1 VLEEACRRGRIL
13 SHGRKTPLHMSVNL
27 SARQLQETDLED
39 QVVGALRAGG
49 LDPQNLVLEVTE
61 TLIMLEPRKMIARLR
76 ALRELGVRLAIDDF
90 GTGYSSLAYLQ
101 NLPVDILKIDRSFI
115 HETASAG
122 LSPLARGIVDL
133 GRAMRLVMVAE
144 GIERREQAEAL
155 RSVGCELGQ
164 GFHLARPMEA
174 EAFEKLLRSTPILLE
189 PQAG

>member
-1 VLEEACRRGRIL
+1 
-13 SHGRKTPLHMSVNL
+13 MSVNL

-49 LDPQNLVLEVTE
+49 LEPSSLVLEVTE
-61 TLIMLEPRKMIARLR
+61 SLIMLEPRKMIARLR
-76 ALRELGVRLAIDDF
+76 ALKELGVRLAIDDF

-101 NLPVDILKIDRSFI
+101 SLPVDILKIDRSFL
-115 HETASAG
+115 HDAGAAG

-144 GIERREQAEAL
+144 GIEQPEQVAAL
-155 RSVGCELGQ
+155 RAAGCELGQ

-174 EAFEKLLRSTPILLE
+174 DAFDKLLRSRASLPA
-189 PQAG
+189 PAAS